1 MDMAE
6 EQYIDRIVIKIKK
19 ENQPKHRLN
28 IIMVS
33 LNLGTAIWIMKYPLN
48 KVYRSEVKEE
58 E

>member
-1 MDMAE
+1 MAE

-58 E
+58 

>member
-48 KVYRSEVKEE
+48 KVYRSEVKDEE
-58 E
+58 